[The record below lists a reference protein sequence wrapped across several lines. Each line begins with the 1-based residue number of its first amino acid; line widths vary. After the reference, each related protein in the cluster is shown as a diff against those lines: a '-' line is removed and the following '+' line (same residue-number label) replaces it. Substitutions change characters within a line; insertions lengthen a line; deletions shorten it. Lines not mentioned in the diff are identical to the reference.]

1 MTAFARTDRSLLGRW
16 WWTVDRWNLV
26 ALVLLMLAGVVLVM
40 AASPPVAER
49 IGVPGFHFVT
59 RHFLFLLPAL
69 ATMFVLSLLEPAGV
83 RLAALALLAL
93 SLALL
98 VATPLLGAEIKGA
111 RRWISLG
118 SFSLQASEFV
128 KPALAVVAAWLLAS
142 ARQRPGF
149 PGGWLSAALA
159 AAVLAL
165 LVWQPDFGMAATV
178 AAIWG
183 GQLFLAGLPL
193 LLVGAAAAAA
203 IAGLGAGYAL
213 MPHVR
218 DRIDRFLDPESGDS
232 YQVDTAMRAF
242 EAGGLLGRGPGD
254 GVVKNH
260 LPDAHSDFIFAVA
273 GEEFGLLA
281 CLLLVAAFAF
291 VALRG
296 MARAGRGGD
305 LFAMLAV
312 AGLAIQFA
320 MQAAVNMGVSLQLVP
335 ATGMT
340 LPLVSYGGSALMGMA
355 VTMGMVLA
363 LTRRR
368 PGHARAPRHGS
379 IRHGS
384 VPHGSIMPPGAGSA
398 P

>member
-16 WWTVDRWNLV
+16 WWTVDRWSLAV
-26 ALVLLMLAGVVLVM
+26 LVLLLLAGVVLVM

-69 ATMFVLSLLEPAGV
+69 GTMLALSLLEPVGV
-83 RLAALALLAL
+83 RRAALALLAL
-93 SLALL
+93 SILL
-98 VATPLLGAEIKGA
+98 LLATPLMGPEIKGA

-128 KPALAVVAAWLLAS
+128 KPALAVVAAWLFAE
-142 ARQRPGF
+142 ARRRPGF
-149 PGGWLSAALA
+149 PGYWLSAVLA
-159 AAVLAL
+159 AGVLAL

-193 LLVGAAAAAA
+193 PLVGAAAAAA

-218 DRIDRFLDPESGDS
+218 DRIDRFLDPKSGDS

-242 EAGGLLGRGPGD
+242 ESGGLLGRGPGE
-254 GVVKNH
+254 GAVKNH

-273 GEEFGLLA
+273 GEEFGLIA

-296 MARAGRGGD
+296 MARAGRAGD

-320 MQAAVNMGVSLQLVP
+320 MQAAVNMGVSLQLLP

-340 LPLVSYGGSALMGMA
+340 LPLVSYGGSALLGMA
-355 VTMGMVLA
+355 VAMGMMLA

-368 PGHARAPRHGS
+368 PGHGRPLAGH
-379 IRHGS
+379 
-384 VPHGSIMPPGAGSA
+384 GAGLA
-398 P
+398 GLVP